1 MIKQEWKNILKNHWI
16 QIVLVALILIPS
28 IYTVVFLGSMWDPYG
43 NSGDLPVA
51 VVNKDKAVEYN
62 DKKLDVG
69 DQLVKKLKDNDSL
82 DFHFVNSKE
91 ANKGLKDGDYYM
103 VITIPS
109 NFSKNATTLLDKN
122 PKKMVLNYTTNPG
135 TNYVASKMDDSAIAK
150 IKAEVSASVTKT
162 YAETIFTS
170 IGTMSDG
177 FAEASDGT
185 QQLSDGM
192 TQLEDGNKTISD
204 NLKVLASSSLTFKD
218 GTNTLTKGL
227 KDYTNGVV
235 TVNNGIYQLKTGVG
249 TLGSATPTLASG
261 VSDLNTGAQALNKGV
276 SDYTAGVSQALAG
289 ANQLVEN
296 NTELNA
302 GVKSLGEGAEKLV
315 AGNQQVVDGVKK
327 LQQNLEASKQ
337 KMVAS
342 QDSLT
347 QLSKGKKSL
356 DSYATLIKTL
366 NSNAASLNNQGL
378 TAYAEQ
384 LTKIANTLLLNGMTR
399 EQIDQ
404 CTIPNVFSLA
414 NYLPA
419 SAYPNGIDSYMDSV
433 ATYTTGADTAINTLS
448 SSTKSSLKDLDVA
461 LNGGTLTDGTKVPTG
476 LVSGTQTVQAGL
488 NEVNAKVNG
497 GKYVTVDN
505 DGNIKQVTVDSK
517 DALVAGVQAYTA
529 GVDSLQKGLT
539 QIADN
544 NTALTSGATALADGT
559 SKLNSNVPEL
569 TKGITALTSGVDQ
582 LATGTSTLVS
592 NNATLMNGANQ
603 LSDGAGQ
610 ISDGASKLAAGSDTL
625 GDGIKSAADGVTTLN
640 DALKSGAEESQI
652 DSTDKTTDMVATP
665 VETNH
670 KEISKVENNG
680 HAMAPYMMSVGLYV
694 TCLAF
699 ALMYPIRHGIK
710 KAENAWKY
718 WASKATV
725 MYTVSTL
732 AAIVMVTALR
742 LINGFEPVNLGL
754 TYLLAI
760 LVSAAFM
767 SLVMLLSLTTGFIG
781 DFLLL
786 VFMIVN
792 LGGSAGTYPLDTGPA
807 IYKAIHKFV
816 PYTYSVDG
824 FRKTISMTAPSISV
838 EIAVFAG
845 ILIVCSLLTVVY
857 FKYKNKEDKHTIPQ
871 MFEEVNSTKAE

>member
-91 ANKGLKDGDYYM
+91 ANKGLKNGDYYM

-227 KDYTNGVV
+227 KDYTDGVV

-296 NTELNA
+296 NTELNE
-302 GVKSLGEGAEKLV
+302 GVKALGEGAEKLV

-327 LQQNLEASKQ
+327 LQENLETSK
-337 KMVAS
+337 KTMAAS

-347 QLSKGKKSL
+347 QLSDGKTSL
-356 DSYATLIKTL
+356 DNYATLIKTL
-366 NSNAASLNNQGL
+366 NASGDAQKQGIASKLLTSGMSRAEIDAYGL
-378 TAYAEQ
+378 TKYFPVDKYKDGVA
-384 LTKIANTLLLNGMTR
+384 
-399 EQIDQ
+399 
-404 CTIPNVFSLA
+404 
-414 NYLPA
+414 
-419 SAYPNGIDSYMDSV
+419 SYMDSV
-433 ATYTTGADTAINTLS
+433 ATYTTGASTAINTLS
-448 SSTKSSLKDLDVA
+448 SSTKSSLNDLDAA

-640 DALKSGAEESQI
+640 GALKSGAEESKI

-665 VETNH
+665 VETSH

-857 FKYKNKEDKHTIPQ
+857 FKYKNKEDKHAIPQ

>member
-43 NSGDLPVA
+43 NSGNLPVA
-51 VVNKDKAVEYN
+51 VVNKDKAVDYN

-69 DQLVKKLKDNDSL
+69 NQLVDKLKDNDSL

-296 NTELNA
+296 NTALNA
-302 GVKSLGEGAEKLV
+302 GVKALGEGAEKLV
-315 AGNQQVVDGVKK
+315 VGNQQVVDGVKK
-327 LQQNLEASKQ
+327 LQENLETSK
-337 KMVAS
+337 KTMAAS

-347 QLSKGKKSL
+347 QLSDGKTSL
-356 DSYATLIKTL
+356 DNYATLIKTL
-366 NSNAASLNNQGL
+366 NASGDVKKQGIASKLLTSGMSRAEIDAYGL
-378 TAYAEQ
+378 TKYFPVDKYKDGVA
-384 LTKIANTLLLNGMTR
+384 
-399 EQIDQ
+399 
-404 CTIPNVFSLA
+404 
-414 NYLPA
+414 
-419 SAYPNGIDSYMDSV
+419 SYMDSV
-433 ATYTTGADTAINTLS
+433 ATYTTGASTAINTLS
-448 SSTKSSLKDLDVA
+448 SSTKSSLNDLDAA

-640 DALKSGAEESQI
+640 GALKSGAEESKI

-665 VETNH
+665 VETSH

-857 FKYKNKEDKHTIPQ
+857 FKYKNKEDKHAIPQ

>member
-82 DFHFVNSKE
+82 DFYFVNSKE
-91 ANKGLKDGDYYM
+91 ANKGLKNGDYYM

-162 YAETIFTS
+162 YAETIFSS

-227 KDYTNGVV
+227 KNYTNGVV

-249 TLGSATPTLASG
+249 
-261 VSDLNTGAQALNKGV
+261 
-276 SDYTAGVSQALAG
+276 DYTAGVSQALAG

-296 NTELNA
+296 NTALNE
-302 GVKSLGEGAEKLV
+302 GVKALGEGAEKLV

-327 LQQNLEASKQ
+327 LQENLETSK
-337 KMVAS
+337 KTMAAS

-378 TAYAEQ
+378 TAYADQ

-404 CTIPNVFSLA
+404 CTIPGVFSLA

-448 SSTKSSLKDLDVA
+448 SSTKSSLNDLDAA

-539 QIADN
+539 QIAGN
-544 NTALTSGATALADGT
+544 NTT
-559 SKLNSNVPEL
+559 
-569 TKGITALTSGVDQ
+569 LTSGVDQ

-640 DALKSGAEESQI
+640 DALKSGAEESKI

-665 VETNH
+665 VETSH

-694 TCLAF
+694 ACLAF

-732 AAIVMVTALR
+732 AAIIMVTALR

-871 MFEEVNSTKAE
+871 MFEEVNSTKAFTSSGV

>member
-91 ANKGLKDGDYYM
+91 ANKGLKNGDYYM

-296 NTELNA
+296 NTALNA
-302 GVKSLGEGAEKLV
+302 GVKALGEGAEKLV
-315 AGNQQVVDGVKK
+315 VGNQQVVDGVKK
-327 LQQNLEASKQ
+327 LQENLETSK
-337 KMVAS
+337 KTMAAS

-347 QLSKGKKSL
+347 QLSDGKTSL
-356 DSYATLIKTL
+356 DNYAALIKTL
-366 NSNAASLNNQGL
+366 NASGDAKKQGIASKLLTSGMSRAEIDAYGL
-378 TAYAEQ
+378 TKYFPVDKYKDGVA
-384 LTKIANTLLLNGMTR
+384 
-399 EQIDQ
+399 
-404 CTIPNVFSLA
+404 
-414 NYLPA
+414 
-419 SAYPNGIDSYMDSV
+419 SYMDSV
-433 ATYTTGADTAINTLS
+433 ATYTTGASTAINTLS
-448 SSTKSSLKDLDVA
+448 SSTKSSLNDLDAA

-640 DALKSGAEESQI
+640 GALKSGAEESKI

-665 VETNH
+665 VETSH

-857 FKYKNKEDKHTIPQ
+857 FKYKNKEDKHAIPQ

>member
-43 NSGDLPVA
+43 NSGNLPVA
-51 VVNKDKAVEYN
+51 VVNKDKAVDYN

-69 DQLVKKLKDNDSL
+69 NQLVDKLKDNDSL

-296 NTELNA
+296 NTALNA
-302 GVKSLGEGAEKLV
+302 GVKALGEGAEKLV
-315 AGNQQVVDGVKK
+315 VGNQQVVDGVKK
-327 LQQNLEASKQ
+327 LQENLETSK
-337 KMVAS
+337 KTMAAS

-347 QLSKGKKSL
+347 QLSDGKTSL
-356 DSYATLIKTL
+356 DNYATLIKTL
-366 NSNAASLNNQGL
+366 NASGDAKKQGIASKLLTSGMSRAEIDAYGL
-378 TAYAEQ
+378 TKYFPVDKYKDGVA
-384 LTKIANTLLLNGMTR
+384 
-399 EQIDQ
+399 
-404 CTIPNVFSLA
+404 
-414 NYLPA
+414 
-419 SAYPNGIDSYMDSV
+419 SYMDSV
-433 ATYTTGADTAINTLS
+433 ATYTTGASTAINTLS
-448 SSTKSSLKDLDVA
+448 SSTKSSLNDLDAA

-640 DALKSGAEESQI
+640 DALKSGAEESKI

-665 VETNH
+665 VETSH

-857 FKYKNKEDKHTIPQ
+857 FKYKNKEDKHAIPQ

>member
-69 DQLVKKLKDNDSL
+69 DQLVDKLKDNDSL

-296 NTELNA
+296 NTALNV
-302 GVKSLGEGAEKLV
+302 GVKALGEGAEKLV
-315 AGNQQVVDGVKK
+315 VGNQQVVDGVKK
-327 LQQNLEASKQ
+327 LQENLETSK
-337 KMVAS
+337 KTMAAS

-347 QLSKGKKSL
+347 QLSDGKTSL
-356 DSYATLIKTL
+356 DNYATLIKTL
-366 NSNAASLNNQGL
+366 NASGDAKKQGIASKLLTSGMSRAEIDAYGL
-378 TAYAEQ
+378 TKYFPVDKYKDGVA
-384 LTKIANTLLLNGMTR
+384 
-399 EQIDQ
+399 
-404 CTIPNVFSLA
+404 
-414 NYLPA
+414 
-419 SAYPNGIDSYMDSV
+419 SYMDSV
-433 ATYTTGADTAINTLS
+433 ATYTTGASTAINTLS
-448 SSTKSSLKDLDVA
+448 SSTKSSLNDLDAA

-640 DALKSGAEESQI
+640 DALKSGAEESKI

-665 VETNH
+665 VETSH

-857 FKYKNKEDKHTIPQ
+857 FKYKNKEDKHAIPQ

>member
-91 ANKGLKDGDYYM
+91 ANKGLKNGDYYM

-227 KDYTNGVV
+227 KNYTNGVV

-249 TLGSATPTLASG
+249 
-261 VSDLNTGAQALNKGV
+261 
-276 SDYTAGVSQALAG
+276 DYTAGVSQALAG

-296 NTELNA
+296 NTALNE
-302 GVKSLGEGAEKLV
+302 GVKALGEGAEKLV

-327 LQQNLEASKQ
+327 LQENLETSK
-337 KMVAS
+337 KTMAAS

-378 TAYAEQ
+378 TAYADQ

-404 CTIPNVFSLA
+404 CTIPGVFSLA

-448 SSTKSSLKDLDVA
+448 SSTKSSLNDLDAA

-544 NTALTSGATALADGT
+544 NTALTSG
-559 SKLNSNVPEL
+559 
-569 TKGITALTSGVDQ
+569 VDQ

-640 DALKSGAEESQI
+640 DALKSGAEESKI

-665 VETNH
+665 VETSH

-694 TCLAF
+694 ACLAF

>member
-91 ANKGLKDGDYYM
+91 ANKGLKNGDYYM

-235 TVNNGIYQLKTGVG
+235 TVNNGIYKLKTGVG

-296 NTELNA
+296 NTALNA
-302 GVKSLGEGAEKLV
+302 GVKALGEGAEKLV
-315 AGNQQVVDGVKK
+315 VGNQQVVDGVKK
-327 LQQNLEASKQ
+327 LQENLETSK
-337 KMVAS
+337 KTMAAS

-347 QLSKGKKSL
+347 QLSDGKTSL
-356 DSYATLIKTL
+356 DNYATLIKTL
-366 NSNAASLNNQGL
+366 NASGDAQKQGIASKLLTSGMSRAEIDAYGL
-378 TAYAEQ
+378 TKYFPVDKYKDGVA
-384 LTKIANTLLLNGMTR
+384 
-399 EQIDQ
+399 
-404 CTIPNVFSLA
+404 
-414 NYLPA
+414 
-419 SAYPNGIDSYMDSV
+419 SYMDSV
-433 ATYTTGADTAINTLS
+433 ATYTTGASTAINTLS
-448 SSTKSSLKDLDVA
+448 SSTKSSLNDLDAA

-640 DALKSGAEESQI
+640 GALKSGAEESKI

-665 VETNH
+665 VETSH

>member
-91 ANKGLKDGDYYM
+91 ANKGLKNGDYYM

-261 VSDLNTGAQALNKGV
+261 VSDLNAGAQALNKGV

-296 NTELNA
+296 NTALNA
-302 GVKSLGEGAEKLV
+302 GVKALGEGAEKLV
-315 AGNQQVVDGVKK
+315 VGNQQVVDGVKK
-327 LQQNLEASKQ
+327 LQENLETSK
-337 KMVAS
+337 KTMAAS

-347 QLSKGKKSL
+347 QLSDGKTSL
-356 DSYATLIKTL
+356 DNYATLIKTL
-366 NSNAASLNNQGL
+366 NASGDAQKQGIASKLLTSGMSRAEIDAYGL
-378 TAYAEQ
+378 TKYFPVDKYKDGVA
-384 LTKIANTLLLNGMTR
+384 
-399 EQIDQ
+399 
-404 CTIPNVFSLA
+404 
-414 NYLPA
+414 
-419 SAYPNGIDSYMDSV
+419 SYMDSV
-433 ATYTTGADTAINTLS
+433 ATYTTGASTAINTLS
-448 SSTKSSLKDLDVA
+448 SSTKSSLNDLDAA

-640 DALKSGAEESQI
+640 GALKSGAEESKI

-665 VETNH
+665 VETSH

-857 FKYKNKEDKHTIPQ
+857 FKYKNKEDKHAIPQ

>member
-43 NSGDLPVA
+43 NSGNLPVA
-51 VVNKDKAVEYN
+51 VVNKDKAVDYN

-69 DQLVKKLKDNDSL
+69 NQLVDKLKDNDSL

-296 NTELNA
+296 NTALNA
-302 GVKSLGEGAEKLV
+302 GVKALGEGAEKLV
-315 AGNQQVVDGVKK
+315 VGNQQVVDGVKK
-327 LQQNLEASKQ
+327 LQENLETSK
-337 KMVAS
+337 KTMAAS

-347 QLSKGKKSL
+347 QLSDGKTSL
-356 DSYATLIKTL
+356 DNYAALIKTL
-366 NSNAASLNNQGL
+366 NASGDAKKQGITSKLLTSGMSRAEIDAYGL
-378 TAYAEQ
+378 TKYFPVDKYKDGVA
-384 LTKIANTLLLNGMTR
+384 
-399 EQIDQ
+399 
-404 CTIPNVFSLA
+404 
-414 NYLPA
+414 
-419 SAYPNGIDSYMDSV
+419 SYMDSV
-433 ATYTTGADTAINTLS
+433 ATYTTGASTAINTLS
-448 SSTKSSLKDLDVA
+448 SSTKSSLNDLDAA

-625 GDGIKSAADGVTTLN
+625 GDGIRSAADGVTTLN
-640 DALKSGAEESQI
+640 DALKSGAEESKI

-665 VETNH
+665 VETSH

-857 FKYKNKEDKHTIPQ
+857 FKYKNKEDKHAIPQ

>member
-235 TVNNGIYQLKTGVG
+235 AVNNGIYQLKTGVG

-296 NTELNA
+296 NTALNA
-302 GVKSLGEGAEKLV
+302 GVKALGEGAEKLV
-315 AGNQQVVDGVKK
+315 VGNQQVVDGVKK
-327 LQQNLEASKQ
+327 LQENLETSK
-337 KMVAS
+337 KTMAAS

-347 QLSKGKKSL
+347 QLSDGKTSL
-356 DSYATLIKTL
+356 DNYATLIKTL
-366 NSNAASLNNQGL
+366 NSSGDAQKQGIASKLLTSGMSRAEIDAYGL
-378 TAYAEQ
+378 TKYFPVDKYKDGVA
-384 LTKIANTLLLNGMTR
+384 
-399 EQIDQ
+399 
-404 CTIPNVFSLA
+404 
-414 NYLPA
+414 
-419 SAYPNGIDSYMDSV
+419 SYMDSV
-433 ATYTTGADTAINTLS
+433 ATYTTGASTAINTLS
-448 SSTKSSLKDLDVA
+448 SSTKSSLNDLDAA

-640 DALKSGAEESQI
+640 GALKSGAEESKI

-665 VETNH
+665 VETSH

-857 FKYKNKEDKHTIPQ
+857 FKVKNKEDKHAIPQ

>member
-261 VSDLNTGAQALNKGV
+261 VSDLNAGAQALNKGV

-296 NTELNA
+296 NTALNA
-302 GVKSLGEGAEKLV
+302 GVKALGEGAEKLV
-315 AGNQQVVDGVKK
+315 VGNQQVVDGVKK
-327 LQQNLEASKQ
+327 LQENLETSK
-337 KMVAS
+337 KTMAAS

-347 QLSKGKKSL
+347 QLSDGKTSL
-356 DSYATLIKTL
+356 DNYATLIKTL
-366 NSNAASLNNQGL
+366 NASGDAKKQGIASKLLTSGMSRAEIDAYGL
-378 TAYAEQ
+378 TKYFPVDKYKDGVA
-384 LTKIANTLLLNGMTR
+384 
-399 EQIDQ
+399 
-404 CTIPNVFSLA
+404 
-414 NYLPA
+414 
-419 SAYPNGIDSYMDSV
+419 SYMDSV
-433 ATYTTGADTAINTLS
+433 ATYTTGASTAINTLS
-448 SSTKSSLKDLDVA
+448 SSTKSSLNDLDAA

-640 DALKSGAEESQI
+640 GALKSGAEESKI

-665 VETNH
+665 VETSH

-857 FKYKNKEDKHTIPQ
+857 FKYKNKEDKHAIPQ

>member
-91 ANKGLKDGDYYM
+91 ANKGLKNGDYYM

-249 TLGSATPTLASG
+249 
-261 VSDLNTGAQALNKGV
+261 
-276 SDYTAGVSQALAG
+276 DYTSGVSQALVG

-302 GVKSLGEGAEKLV
+302 GVKALGEGAEKLV

-327 LQQNLEASKQ
+327 LQENLETSK
-337 KMVAS
+337 KTMAAS

-347 QLSKGKKSL
+347 QLSDGKTSL
-356 DSYATLIKTL
+356 DNYATLIKTL
-366 NSNAASLNNQGL
+366 NASGDAQKQGIASKLLTSGMSRAEIDAYGL
-378 TAYAEQ
+378 T
-384 LTKIANTLLLNGMTR
+384 
-399 EQIDQ
+399 
-404 CTIPNVFSLA
+404 
-414 NYLPA
+414 NYFPVDKYKDGVA
-419 SAYPNGIDSYMDSV
+419 SYMDSV
-433 ATYTTGADTAINTLS
+433 ATYTTGASTAINTLS

-529 GVDSLQKGLT
+529 GVGSLQKGLT

-544 NTALTSGATALADGT
+544 NTALTSG
-559 SKLNSNVPEL
+559 
-569 TKGITALTSGVDQ
+569 VDQ
-582 LATGTSTLVS
+582 LTSGTSTLVS

-665 VETNH
+665 VETSH

-857 FKYKNKEDKHTIPQ
+857 FKYKNKEDKHAIPQ

>member
-43 NSGDLPVA
+43 NSGNLPVA
-51 VVNKDKAVEYN
+51 VVNKDKAVDYN

-69 DQLVKKLKDNDSL
+69 NQLVDKLKDNDSL

-296 NTELNA
+296 NTALNA
-302 GVKSLGEGAEKLV
+302 GVKALGEGAEKLV
-315 AGNQQVVDGVKK
+315 VGNQQVVDGVKK
-327 LQQNLEASKQ
+327 LQENLETSK
-337 KMVAS
+337 KTMAAS

-347 QLSKGKKSL
+347 QLSDGKTSL
-356 DSYATLIKTL
+356 DNYATLIKTL
-366 NSNAASLNNQGL
+366 NSSGDAQKQGIASKLL
-378 TAYAEQ
+378 TSGMSRAEIDAYD
-384 LTKIANTLLLNGMTR
+384 LTKYFPVDKYKDGVA
-399 EQIDQ
+399 
-404 CTIPNVFSLA
+404 
-414 NYLPA
+414 
-419 SAYPNGIDSYMDSV
+419 SYMDSV
-433 ATYTTGADTAINTLS
+433 ATYTTGASTAINTLS
-448 SSTKSSLKDLDVA
+448 SSTKSSLNDLDAA

-640 DALKSGAEESQI
+640 GALKSGAEESKI

-665 VETNH
+665 VETSH

-680 HAMAPYMMSVGLYV
+680 HAMDPYMMSVGLYV

-857 FKYKNKEDKHTIPQ
+857 FKYKNKEDKHAIPQ

>member
-91 ANKGLKDGDYYM
+91 ANKGLKNGDYYM

-235 TVNNGIYQLKTGVG
+235 AVNNGIYQLKTGVG

-296 NTELNA
+296 NTALNA
-302 GVKSLGEGAEKLV
+302 GVKALGEGAEKLV
-315 AGNQQVVDGVKK
+315 VGNQQVVDGVKK
-327 LQQNLEASKQ
+327 LQENLETSK
-337 KMVAS
+337 KTMAAS

-347 QLSKGKKSL
+347 QLSDGKTSL
-356 DSYATLIKTL
+356 DNYATLIKTL
-366 NSNAASLNNQGL
+366 NASGDAQKQGIASKLLTSGMSRAEIVAYGL
-378 TAYAEQ
+378 T
-384 LTKIANTLLLNGMTR
+384 
-399 EQIDQ
+399 
-404 CTIPNVFSLA
+404 
-414 NYLPA
+414 NYFPVDKYKDGVA
-419 SAYPNGIDSYMDSV
+419 SYMDSV
-433 ATYTTGADTAINTLS
+433 ATYTTGASTAINTLS
-448 SSTKSSLKDLDVA
+448 SSTKSSLNDLDAA

-544 NTALTSGATALADGT
+544 NTALTSG
-559 SKLNSNVPEL
+559 
-569 TKGITALTSGVDQ
+569 VDQ

-640 DALKSGAEESQI
+640 GALKSGAEESKI

-665 VETNH
+665 VETSH

-857 FKYKNKEDKHTIPQ
+857 FKYKNKEDKHAIPQ

>member
-91 ANKGLKDGDYYM
+91 ANKGLKNGDYYM

-235 TVNNGIYQLKTGVG
+235 TVNNGIYQLKTGV
-249 TLGSATPTLASG
+249 
-261 VSDLNTGAQALNKGV
+261 
-276 SDYTAGVSQALAG
+276 SDYTAGVSQALVG

-296 NTELNA
+296 NTALNE
-302 GVKSLGEGAEKLV
+302 GVKALGEGAEKLV

-327 LQQNLEASKQ
+327 LQENLETSK
-337 KMVAS
+337 KTMAAS

-378 TAYAEQ
+378 TAYADQ

-404 CTIPNVFSLA
+404 CTIPGVFSLA

-448 SSTKSSLKDLDVA
+448 SSTKSSLNDLDAA

-544 NTALTSGATALADGT
+544 NTALTSG
-559 SKLNSNVPEL
+559 
-569 TKGITALTSGVDQ
+569 VDQ

-625 GDGIKSAADGVTTLN
+625 GDGIKSAVDGVTTLN
-640 DALKSGAEESQI
+640 DALKSGAEESKI

-665 VETNH
+665 VETSHN
-670 KEISKVENNG
+670 EISKVENNG

-694 TCLAF
+694 ACLAF

-857 FKYKNKEDKHTIPQ
+857 FKYKNKEDKHAIPQ

>member
-43 NSGDLPVA
+43 NSGNLPVA
-51 VVNKDKAVEYN
+51 VVNKDKAVDYN

-69 DQLVKKLKDNDSL
+69 NQLVDKLKDNDSL

-227 KDYTNGVV
+227 KDYTDGVV

-296 NTELNA
+296 NTALNA
-302 GVKSLGEGAEKLV
+302 GVKALGEGAEKLV
-315 AGNQQVVDGVKK
+315 VGNQQVVDGVKK
-327 LQQNLEASKQ
+327 LQENLETSK
-337 KMVAS
+337 KTMAAS

-347 QLSKGKKSL
+347 QLSDGKTSL
-356 DSYATLIKTL
+356 DNYATLIKTL
-366 NSNAASLNNQGL
+366 NASGDAKKQGIASKLLTSGMSRAEIDAYGL
-378 TAYAEQ
+378 TKYFPVDKYKDGVA
-384 LTKIANTLLLNGMTR
+384 
-399 EQIDQ
+399 
-404 CTIPNVFSLA
+404 
-414 NYLPA
+414 
-419 SAYPNGIDSYMDSV
+419 SYMDSV
-433 ATYTTGADTAINTLS
+433 ATYTTGASTAINTLS
-448 SSTKSSLKDLDVA
+448 SSTKSSLNDLDAA

-640 DALKSGAEESQI
+640 GALKSGAEESKI

-665 VETNH
+665 VETSH

-857 FKYKNKEDKHTIPQ
+857 FKYKNKEDKHAIPQ

>member
-91 ANKGLKDGDYYM
+91 ANKGLKNGDYYM

-227 KDYTNGVV
+227 KDYTDGVV

-296 NTELNA
+296 NTALNA
-302 GVKSLGEGAEKLV
+302 GVKALGEGAEKLV
-315 AGNQQVVDGVKK
+315 VGNQQVVDGVKK
-327 LQQNLEASKQ
+327 LQENLETSK
-337 KMVAS
+337 KTMAAS

-347 QLSKGKKSL
+347 QLSDGKTSL
-356 DSYATLIKTL
+356 DNYATLIKTL
-366 NSNAASLNNQGL
+366 NASGDAQKQGIASKLLTSGMSRAEIDAYGL
-378 TAYAEQ
+378 TKYFPVDKYKDGVA
-384 LTKIANTLLLNGMTR
+384 
-399 EQIDQ
+399 
-404 CTIPNVFSLA
+404 
-414 NYLPA
+414 
-419 SAYPNGIDSYMDSV
+419 SYMDSV
-433 ATYTTGADTAINTLS
+433 ATYTTGASTAINTLS
-448 SSTKSSLKDLDVA
+448 SSTKSSLNDLDAA

-476 LVSGTQTVQAGL
+476 LVSGTQTVQVGL

-640 DALKSGAEESQI
+640 GALKSGAEESKI

-665 VETNH
+665 VETSH

-857 FKYKNKEDKHTIPQ
+857 FKYKNKEDKHAIPQ

>member
-91 ANKGLKDGDYYM
+91 ANKGLKNGDYYM

-296 NTELNA
+296 NTALNA
-302 GVKSLGEGAEKLV
+302 GVKALGEGAEKLV

-327 LQQNLEASKQ
+327 LQENLETSK
-337 KMVAS
+337 KTMAAS

-347 QLSKGKKSL
+347 QLSDGKTSL
-356 DSYATLIKTL
+356 DNYATLIKTL
-366 NSNAASLNNQGL
+366 NASGDAKKQGIASKLLTSGLSRAEIDAYGL
-378 TAYAEQ
+378 T
-384 LTKIANTLLLNGMTR
+384 
-399 EQIDQ
+399 
-404 CTIPNVFSLA
+404 
-414 NYLPA
+414 NYFPVDKYKDGVA
-419 SAYPNGIDSYMDSV
+419 SYMDSV
-433 ATYTTGADTAINTLS
+433 ATYTTGASTAINTLS
-448 SSTKSSLKDLDVA
+448 SSTKSSLNDLDVA

-544 NTALTSGATALADGT
+544 NTALTSG
-559 SKLNSNVPEL
+559 
-569 TKGITALTSGVDQ
+569 VDQ

-640 DALKSGAEESQI
+640 DALKSGAEESKI
-652 DSTDKTTDMVATP
+652 DSTNKTTDMVATP
-665 VETNH
+665 VETSH

-760 LVSAAFM
+760 LISAAFM

-857 FKYKNKEDKHTIPQ
+857 FKYKNKEDKHAIPQ

>member
-43 NSGDLPVA
+43 NSGNLPVA
-51 VVNKDKAVEYN
+51 VVNKDKAVDYN

-69 DQLVKKLKDNDSL
+69 NQLVDKLKDNDSL

-235 TVNNGIYQLKTGVG
+235 TVNNGIYQLKTGV
-249 TLGSATPTLASG
+249 
-261 VSDLNTGAQALNKGV
+261 
-276 SDYTAGVSQALAG
+276 SDYTSGVSQALVG

-302 GVKSLGEGAEKLV
+302 GVKALGEGAEKLV

-327 LQQNLEASKQ
+327 LQENLETSK
-337 KMVAS
+337 KTMAAS

-347 QLSKGKKSL
+347 QLSDGKTSL
-356 DSYATLIKTL
+356 DNYATLIKTL
-366 NSNAASLNNQGL
+366 NSSGDAQKQGIASKLLTSGMSRAEIDAYGL
-378 TAYAEQ
+378 T
-384 LTKIANTLLLNGMTR
+384 
-399 EQIDQ
+399 
-404 CTIPNVFSLA
+404 
-414 NYLPA
+414 NYFPVDKYKDGVA
-419 SAYPNGIDSYMDSV
+419 SYMDSV
-433 ATYTTGADTAINTLS
+433 ATYTTGASTAINTLS
-448 SSTKSSLKDLDVA
+448 SSTKSSLNDLDAA

-640 DALKSGAEESQI
+640 GALKSGAEESKI

-665 VETNH
+665 VETSH

>member
-296 NTELNA
+296 NTALNA
-302 GVKSLGEGAEKLV
+302 GVKALGEGAEKLV
-315 AGNQQVVDGVKK
+315 VGNQQVVDGVKK
-327 LQQNLEASKQ
+327 LQENLETSK
-337 KMVAS
+337 KTMAAS

-347 QLSKGKKSL
+347 QLSDGKTSL
-356 DSYATLIKTL
+356 DNYATLIKTL
-366 NSNAASLNNQGL
+366 NASGDAKKQGIASKLLTSGMSRAEIDAYGL
-378 TAYAEQ
+378 TKYFPVDKYKDGVA
-384 LTKIANTLLLNGMTR
+384 
-399 EQIDQ
+399 
-404 CTIPNVFSLA
+404 
-414 NYLPA
+414 
-419 SAYPNGIDSYMDSV
+419 SYMDSV
-433 ATYTTGADTAINTLS
+433 ATYTTGASTAINTLS
-448 SSTKSSLKDLDVA
+448 SSTKSSLNDLDAA

-640 DALKSGAEESQI
+640 GALKSGAEESKI

-665 VETNH
+665 VETSH

-857 FKYKNKEDKHTIPQ
+857 FKYKNKEDKHAIPQ

>member
-261 VSDLNTGAQALNKGV
+261 VSDLNAGAQALNKGV

-296 NTELNA
+296 NTALNA
-302 GVKSLGEGAEKLV
+302 GVKALGEGAEKLV
-315 AGNQQVVDGVKK
+315 VGNQQVVDGVKK
-327 LQQNLEASKQ
+327 LQENLETSK
-337 KMVAS
+337 KTMAAS

-347 QLSKGKKSL
+347 QLSDGKTSL
-356 DSYATLIKTL
+356 DNYATLIKTL
-366 NSNAASLNNQGL
+366 NSSGDAQKQGIASKLLTSGMSRAEIDAYGL
-378 TAYAEQ
+378 TKYFPVDKYKDGVA
-384 LTKIANTLLLNGMTR
+384 
-399 EQIDQ
+399 
-404 CTIPNVFSLA
+404 
-414 NYLPA
+414 
-419 SAYPNGIDSYMDSV
+419 SYMDSV
-433 ATYTTGADTAINTLS
+433 ATYTTGASTAINTLS
-448 SSTKSSLKDLDVA
+448 SSTKSSLNDLDAA

-640 DALKSGAEESQI
+640 GALKSGAEESKI
-652 DSTDKTTDMVATP
+652 DSTDKTTDMLATP
-665 VETNH
+665 VETSH

-857 FKYKNKEDKHTIPQ
+857 FKYKNKEDKHAIPQ

>member
-69 DQLVKKLKDNDSL
+69 DQLVDKLKDNDSL

-296 NTELNA
+296 NTALNV
-302 GVKSLGEGAEKLV
+302 GVKALGEGAEKLV
-315 AGNQQVVDGVKK
+315 VGNQQVVDGVKK
-327 LQQNLEASKQ
+327 LQENLETSK
-337 KMVAS
+337 KTMAAS

-347 QLSKGKKSL
+347 QLSDGKTSL
-356 DSYATLIKTL
+356 DNYATLIKTL
-366 NSNAASLNNQGL
+366 NASGDAKKQGIASKLLTSGMSRAEIDAYGL
-378 TAYAEQ
+378 TKYFPVDKYKDGVA
-384 LTKIANTLLLNGMTR
+384 
-399 EQIDQ
+399 
-404 CTIPNVFSLA
+404 
-414 NYLPA
+414 
-419 SAYPNGIDSYMDSV
+419 SYMDSV
-433 ATYTTGADTAINTLS
+433 ATYTTGASTAINTLS
-448 SSTKSSLKDLDVA
+448 SSTKSSLNDLDAA

-539 QIADN
+539 KIADN

-640 DALKSGAEESQI
+640 GALKSGAEESKI

-665 VETNH
+665 VETSH

-857 FKYKNKEDKHTIPQ
+857 FKYKNKEDKHAIPQ

>member
-91 ANKGLKDGDYYM
+91 ANKGLKNGDYYM

-302 GVKSLGEGAEKLV
+302 GVKALGEGAEKLV

-327 LQQNLEASKQ
+327 LQENLETSK
-337 KMVAS
+337 KTMAAS

-347 QLSKGKKSL
+347 QLSDGKTSL
-356 DSYATLIKTL
+356 DNYATLIKTL
-366 NSNAASLNNQGL
+366 NASGDAKKQGIASKLLTSGMSRAEIDAHGL
-378 TAYAEQ
+378 T
-384 LTKIANTLLLNGMTR
+384 
-399 EQIDQ
+399 
-404 CTIPNVFSLA
+404 
-414 NYLPA
+414 NYFPVDKYKDGVA
-419 SAYPNGIDSYMDSV
+419 SYMDSV
-433 ATYTTGADTAINTLS
+433 ATYTTGASTAINTLS
-448 SSTKSSLKDLDVA
+448 SSTKSSLNDLDAA

-640 DALKSGAEESQI
+640 DALKSGAEESKI

-665 VETNH
+665 VETSH

-857 FKYKNKEDKHTIPQ
+857 FKYKNKEDKHAIPQ

>member
-91 ANKGLKDGDYYM
+91 ANKGLKNGDYYM

-235 TVNNGIYQLKTGVG
+235 AVNNGIYQLKTGVG

-296 NTELNA
+296 NTALNA
-302 GVKSLGEGAEKLV
+302 GVKALGEGAEKLV
-315 AGNQQVVDGVKK
+315 VGNQQVVDGVKK
-327 LQQNLEASKQ
+327 LQENLETSK
-337 KMVAS
+337 KTMAAS

-347 QLSKGKKSL
+347 QLSDGKTSL
-356 DSYATLIKTL
+356 DNYATLIKTL
-366 NSNAASLNNQGL
+366 NASGDAKKQGIASKLLTSGMSRAEIDAYGL
-378 TAYAEQ
+378 TKYFPVDKYKDGVA
-384 LTKIANTLLLNGMTR
+384 
-399 EQIDQ
+399 
-404 CTIPNVFSLA
+404 
-414 NYLPA
+414 
-419 SAYPNGIDSYMDSV
+419 SYMDSV
-433 ATYTTGADTAINTLS
+433 ATYTTGASTAINTLS
-448 SSTKSSLKDLDVA
+448 SSTKSSLNDLDAA

-640 DALKSGAEESQI
+640 DALKSGAEESKI

-665 VETNH
+665 VETSH

-857 FKYKNKEDKHTIPQ
+857 FKYKNKEDKHAIPQ

>member
-91 ANKGLKDGDYYM
+91 ANKGLKNGDYYM

-302 GVKSLGEGAEKLV
+302 GVKALGEGAEKLV

-327 LQQNLEASKQ
+327 LQENLETSK
-337 KMVAS
+337 KTMAAS

-347 QLSKGKKSL
+347 QLSDGKTSL
-356 DSYATLIKTL
+356 DNYATLIKTL
-366 NSNAASLNNQGL
+366 NASGDAKKQGIASKLLTSGMSRAEIDANGL
-378 TAYAEQ
+378 TNYFPVD
-384 LTKIANTLLLNGMTR
+384 KYKNG
-399 EQIDQ
+399 
-404 CTIPNVFSLA
+404 VA
-414 NYLPA
+414 
-419 SAYPNGIDSYMDSV
+419 SYMDSV
-433 ATYTTGADTAINTLS
+433 ATYTTGASTAINTLS
-448 SSTKSSLKDLDVA
+448 SSTKSSLNDLDAA

-640 DALKSGAEESQI
+640 DALKSGAEESKI

-665 VETNH
+665 VETSH

>member
-91 ANKGLKDGDYYM
+91 ANKGLKNGDYYM

-235 TVNNGIYQLKTGVG
+235 TVNNGIYQLKIGVG

-276 SDYTAGVSQALAG
+276 SDYTAGVSQALVG
-289 ANQLVEN
+289 VNQLVEN
-296 NTELNA
+296 NTALNA
-302 GVKSLGEGAEKLV
+302 GVKALGEGAEKLV

-327 LQQNLEASKQ
+327 LQENLETSK
-337 KMVAS
+337 KTMAAS

-347 QLSKGKKSL
+347 QLSDGKTSL
-356 DSYATLIKTL
+356 DNYATLIKTL
-366 NSNAASLNNQGL
+366 NASGDAQKQGIASKLLTSGMSRAEIDAYGL
-378 TAYAEQ
+378 TKYFPVDKYKDGVA
-384 LTKIANTLLLNGMTR
+384 
-399 EQIDQ
+399 
-404 CTIPNVFSLA
+404 
-414 NYLPA
+414 
-419 SAYPNGIDSYMDSV
+419 SYMDSV
-433 ATYTTGADTAINTLS
+433 ATYTTGASTAINTLS
-448 SSTKSSLKDLDVA
+448 SSTKSSLNDLDAA

-539 QIADN
+539 KIADN

-640 DALKSGAEESQI
+640 DALKSGAEESKI

-665 VETNH
+665 VETSH

-807 IYKAIHKFV
+807 IYKVIHKFV

-857 FKYKNKEDKHTIPQ
+857 FKYKNKEDKHAIPQ

>member
-1 MIKQEWKNILKNHWI
+1 MSRAEID
-16 QIVLVALILIPS
+16 A
-28 IYTVVFLGSMWDPYG
+28 YG
-43 NSGDLPVA
+43 LTKYFPV
-51 VVNKDKAVEYN
+51 DKY
-62 DKKLDVG
+62 
-69 DQLVKKLKDNDSL
+69 
-82 DFHFVNSKE
+82 
-91 ANKGLKDGDYYM
+91 KDG
-103 VITIPS
+103 
-109 NFSKNATTLLDKN
+109 
-122 PKKMVLNYTTNPG
+122 
-135 TNYVASKMDDSAIAK
+135 VA
-150 IKAEVSASVTKT
+150 
-162 YAETIFTS
+162 
-170 IGTMSDG
+170 
-177 FAEASDGT
+177 
-185 QQLSDGM
+185 
-192 TQLEDGNKTISD
+192 
-204 NLKVLASSSLTFKD
+204 
-218 GTNTLTKGL
+218 
-227 KDYTNGVV
+227 
-235 TVNNGIYQLKTGVG
+235 
-249 TLGSATPTLASG
+249 
-261 VSDLNTGAQALNKGV
+261 
-276 SDYTAGVSQALAG
+276 
-289 ANQLVEN
+289 
-296 NTELNA
+296 
-302 GVKSLGEGAEKLV
+302 
-315 AGNQQVVDGVKK
+315 
-327 LQQNLEASKQ
+327 
-337 KMVAS
+337 
-342 QDSLT
+342 
-347 QLSKGKKSL
+347 
-356 DSYATLIKTL
+356 
-366 NSNAASLNNQGL
+366 
-378 TAYAEQ
+378 
-384 LTKIANTLLLNGMTR
+384 
-399 EQIDQ
+399 
-404 CTIPNVFSLA
+404 
-414 NYLPA
+414 
-419 SAYPNGIDSYMDSV
+419 SYMDSV
-433 ATYTTGADTAINTLS
+433 ATYTTGASTAINTLS
-448 SSTKSSLKDLDVA
+448 SSTKSSLNDLDAA

-529 GVDSLQKGLT
+529 GVGSLQKGLT

-640 DALKSGAEESQI
+640 GALKSGAEESKI

-665 VETNH
+665 VETSH

-857 FKYKNKEDKHTIPQ
+857 FKVKNKEDKHAIPQ

>member
-43 NSGDLPVA
+43 NSGNLPVA
-51 VVNKDKAVEYN
+51 VVNKDKAVDYN

-69 DQLVKKLKDNDSL
+69 NQLVDKLKDNDSL

-296 NTELNA
+296 NTALNA
-302 GVKSLGEGAEKLV
+302 GVKALGEGAEKLV
-315 AGNQQVVDGVKK
+315 VGNQQVVDGVKK
-327 LQQNLEASKQ
+327 LQENLETSK
-337 KMVAS
+337 KTMAAS

-347 QLSKGKKSL
+347 QLSDGKTSL
-356 DSYATLIKTL
+356 DNYATLIKTL
-366 NSNAASLNNQGL
+366 NSSGDAQKQGIASKLLTSGMSRAEIDAYGL
-378 TAYAEQ
+378 TKYFPVDKYKDGVA
-384 LTKIANTLLLNGMTR
+384 
-399 EQIDQ
+399 
-404 CTIPNVFSLA
+404 
-414 NYLPA
+414 
-419 SAYPNGIDSYMDSV
+419 SYMDSV
-433 ATYTTGADTAINTLS
+433 ATYTTGASTAINTLS
-448 SSTKSSLKDLDVA
+448 SSTKSSLNDLDAA

-640 DALKSGAEESQI
+640 GALKSGAEESKI

-665 VETNH
+665 VETSH

-857 FKYKNKEDKHTIPQ
+857 FKVKNKEDKHAIPQ

>member
-91 ANKGLKDGDYYM
+91 ANKGLKNGDYYM

-249 TLGSATPTLASG
+249 
-261 VSDLNTGAQALNKGV
+261 
-276 SDYTAGVSQALAG
+276 DYTAGVSQALAG

-296 NTELNA
+296 NTALNV
-302 GVKSLGEGAEKLV
+302 GVKALGEGAEKLV

-327 LQQNLEASKQ
+327 LQENLETSK
-337 KMVAS
+337 KTMAAS
-342 QDSLT
+342 QDSLI
-347 QLSKGKKSL
+347 QLSDGKTSL
-356 DSYATLIKTL
+356 DNYATLIKTL
-366 NSNAASLNNQGL
+366 NASGDAQKQGIASKLLTSGMSRAEIDAYGL
-378 TAYAEQ
+378 T
-384 LTKIANTLLLNGMTR
+384 
-399 EQIDQ
+399 
-404 CTIPNVFSLA
+404 
-414 NYLPA
+414 NYFPVDKYKDGVA
-419 SAYPNGIDSYMDSV
+419 SYMDSV
-433 ATYTTGADTAINTLS
+433 ATYTTGASTAINTLS
-448 SSTKSSLKDLDVA
+448 SSTKSSLNDLDAA

-544 NTALTSGATALADGT
+544 NTT
-559 SKLNSNVPEL
+559 
-569 TKGITALTSGVDQ
+569 LTSGVDQ

-640 DALKSGAEESQI
+640 DALKSGAEDSKI

-665 VETNH
+665 VETSH

-807 IYKAIHKFV
+807 IYKVIHKFV

-857 FKYKNKEDKHTIPQ
+857 FKYKNKEDKHAIPQ

>member
-43 NSGDLPVA
+43 NSGNLPVA

-204 NLKVLASSSLTFKD
+204 NLKVLASSFLTFKD

-261 VSDLNTGAQALNKGV
+261 VSDLNAGAQALNKGV

-296 NTELNA
+296 NTALNA
-302 GVKSLGEGAEKLV
+302 GVKALGEGAEKLV
-315 AGNQQVVDGVKK
+315 VGNQQVVDGVKK
-327 LQQNLEASKQ
+327 LQENLETSK
-337 KMVAS
+337 KTMAAS

-347 QLSKGKKSL
+347 QLSDGKTSL
-356 DSYATLIKTL
+356 DNYATLIKTL
-366 NSNAASLNNQGL
+366 NSSGDAQKQGIASKLLTSGMSRAEIDAYGL
-378 TAYAEQ
+378 TKYFPVDKYKDGVA
-384 LTKIANTLLLNGMTR
+384 
-399 EQIDQ
+399 
-404 CTIPNVFSLA
+404 
-414 NYLPA
+414 
-419 SAYPNGIDSYMDSV
+419 SYMDSV
-433 ATYTTGADTAINTLS
+433 ATYTTGASTAINTLS
-448 SSTKSSLKDLDVA
+448 SSTKSSLNDLDAA
-461 LNGGTLTDGTKVPTG
+461 LNGGILTDGTKVPTG

-640 DALKSGAEESQI
+640 GALKSGAEESKI

-665 VETNH
+665 VETSH

-857 FKYKNKEDKHTIPQ
+857 FKYKNKEDKHAIPQ

>member
-43 NSGDLPVA
+43 NSRDLPVA

-91 ANKGLKDGDYYM
+91 ANKGLKNGDYYM

-227 KDYTNGVV
+227 KDYTDGVV

-261 VSDLNTGAQALNKGV
+261 VSDLNIGAQALNKGV

-296 NTELNA
+296 NTELNE
-302 GVKSLGEGAEKLV
+302 GVKALGEGAEKLV

-327 LQQNLEASKQ
+327 LQENLETSK
-337 KMVAS
+337 KTMAAS

-347 QLSKGKKSL
+347 QLSDGKTSL
-356 DSYATLIKTL
+356 DNYATLIKTL
-366 NSNAASLNNQGL
+366 NASGDAQKQGIASKLLTSGMSRAEIDAYGL
-378 TAYAEQ
+378 TKYFPVDKYKDGVA
-384 LTKIANTLLLNGMTR
+384 
-399 EQIDQ
+399 
-404 CTIPNVFSLA
+404 
-414 NYLPA
+414 
-419 SAYPNGIDSYMDSV
+419 SYMDSV
-433 ATYTTGADTAINTLS
+433 ATYTTGASTAINTLS
-448 SSTKSSLKDLDVA
+448 SSTKSSLNDLDAA

-539 QIADN
+539 KIADN
-544 NTALTSGATALADGT
+544 NTTLTSGATALADGT

-640 DALKSGAEESQI
+640 DALKSGAEESKI

-665 VETNH
+665 VETSH

-857 FKYKNKEDKHTIPQ
+857 FKYKNKEDKHAIPQ

>member
-1 MIKQEWKNILKNHWI
+1 M
-16 QIVLVALILIPS
+16 
-28 IYTVVFLGSMWDPYG
+28 T
-43 NSGDLPVA
+43 
-51 VVNKDKAVEYN
+51 
-62 DKKLDVG
+62 
-69 DQLVKKLKDNDSL
+69 
-82 DFHFVNSKE
+82 
-91 ANKGLKDGDYYM
+91 
-103 VITIPS
+103 
-109 NFSKNATTLLDKN
+109 
-122 PKKMVLNYTTNPG
+122 
-135 TNYVASKMDDSAIAK
+135 
-150 IKAEVSASVTKT
+150 
-162 YAETIFTS
+162 
-170 IGTMSDG
+170 
-177 FAEASDGT
+177 
-185 QQLSDGM
+185 QLSDG
-192 TQLEDGNKTISD
+192 KT
-204 NLKVLASSSLTFKD
+204 
-218 GTNTLTKGL
+218 
-227 KDYTNGVV
+227 
-235 TVNNGIYQLKTGVG
+235 
-249 TLGSATPTLASG
+249 
-261 VSDLNTGAQALNKGV
+261 
-276 SDYTAGVSQALAG
+276 
-289 ANQLVEN
+289 
-296 NTELNA
+296 
-302 GVKSLGEGAEKLV
+302 
-315 AGNQQVVDGVKK
+315 
-327 LQQNLEASKQ
+327 
-337 KMVAS
+337 
-342 QDSLT
+342 
-347 QLSKGKKSL
+347 SL
-356 DSYATLIKTL
+356 DNYATLIKTL
-366 NSNAASLNNQGL
+366 NASGDAQKQGIASKLLTSGMSRAEIVAYGL
-378 TAYAEQ
+378 T
-384 LTKIANTLLLNGMTR
+384 
-399 EQIDQ
+399 
-404 CTIPNVFSLA
+404 
-414 NYLPA
+414 NYFPVDKYKDGVA
-419 SAYPNGIDSYMDSV
+419 SYMDSV
-433 ATYTTGADTAINTLS
+433 ATYTTGASTAINTLS
-448 SSTKSSLKDLDVA
+448 SSTKSSLNDLDAA

-640 DALKSGAEESQI
+640 DALKSGAEESKI

-665 VETNH
+665 VETSH

-857 FKYKNKEDKHTIPQ
+857 FKYKNKEDKHAIPQ

>member
-91 ANKGLKDGDYYM
+91 ANKGLKNGDYYM

-296 NTELNA
+296 NTALNA
-302 GVKSLGEGAEKLV
+302 GVKALGEGAEKLV

-327 LQQNLEASKQ
+327 LQENLETSK
-337 KMVAS
+337 KTMAAS

-347 QLSKGKKSL
+347 QLSDGKTSL
-356 DSYATLIKTL
+356 DNYATLIKTL
-366 NSNAASLNNQGL
+366 NASGDAQKQGIASKLLTSGMSRAEIDAYGL
-378 TAYAEQ
+378 TKYFPVDKYKDGVA
-384 LTKIANTLLLNGMTR
+384 
-399 EQIDQ
+399 
-404 CTIPNVFSLA
+404 
-414 NYLPA
+414 
-419 SAYPNGIDSYMDSV
+419 SYMDSV
-433 ATYTTGADTAINTLS
+433 ATYTTGASTAINTLS
-448 SSTKSSLKDLDVA
+448 SSTKSSLNDLDAA

-640 DALKSGAEESQI
+640 DALKSGAEGSKI

-665 VETNH
+665 VETSH

>member
-91 ANKGLKDGDYYM
+91 ANKGLKNGDYYM

-227 KDYTNGVV
+227 KDYTDGVV

-296 NTELNA
+296 NTALNA
-302 GVKSLGEGAEKLV
+302 GVKALGEGAEKLV
-315 AGNQQVVDGVKK
+315 VGNQQIVDGVKK
-327 LQQNLEASKQ
+327 LQENLETSK
-337 KMVAS
+337 KTMAAS

-347 QLSKGKKSL
+347 QLSDGKTSL
-356 DSYATLIKTL
+356 DNYATLIKTL
-366 NSNAASLNNQGL
+366 NASGDAQKQGIASKLLTSGMSRAEIDAYGL
-378 TAYAEQ
+378 TKYFPVDKYKDGVA
-384 LTKIANTLLLNGMTR
+384 
-399 EQIDQ
+399 
-404 CTIPNVFSLA
+404 
-414 NYLPA
+414 
-419 SAYPNGIDSYMDSV
+419 SYMDSV
-433 ATYTTGADTAINTLS
+433 ATYTTGASTAINTLS
-448 SSTKSSLKDLDVA
+448 SSTKSSLNDLDAA

-640 DALKSGAEESQI
+640 GALKSGAEESKI

-665 VETNH
+665 VETSH

-857 FKYKNKEDKHTIPQ
+857 FKYKNKEDKHAIPQ

>member
-69 DQLVKKLKDNDSL
+69 DQLVDKLKDNDSL

-235 TVNNGIYQLKTGVG
+235 AVNNGIYQLKTGVG

-296 NTELNA
+296 NTALNA
-302 GVKSLGEGAEKLV
+302 GVKALGEGAEKLV
-315 AGNQQVVDGVKK
+315 VGNQQVVDGVKK
-327 LQQNLEASKQ
+327 LQENLETSK
-337 KMVAS
+337 KTMAAS

-347 QLSKGKKSL
+347 QLSDGKTSL
-356 DSYATLIKTL
+356 DNYATLIKTL
-366 NSNAASLNNQGL
+366 NASGDAQKQGIASKLLTSGMSRAEIDAYGL
-378 TAYAEQ
+378 TKYFPVDKYKDGVA
-384 LTKIANTLLLNGMTR
+384 
-399 EQIDQ
+399 
-404 CTIPNVFSLA
+404 
-414 NYLPA
+414 
-419 SAYPNGIDSYMDSV
+419 SYMDSV
-433 ATYTTGADTAINTLS
+433 ATYTTGASTAINTLS
-448 SSTKSSLKDLDVA
+448 SSTKSSLNDLDAA

-544 NTALTSGATALADGT
+544 NTALTSG
-559 SKLNSNVPEL
+559 
-569 TKGITALTSGVDQ
+569 VDQ

-640 DALKSGAEESQI
+640 GALKSGAEESKI

-665 VETNH
+665 VETSH

-857 FKYKNKEDKHTIPQ
+857 FKYKNKEDKHAIPQ

>member
-235 TVNNGIYQLKTGVG
+235 TVNNGIYQLKTGV
-249 TLGSATPTLASG
+249 
-261 VSDLNTGAQALNKGV
+261 
-276 SDYTAGVSQALAG
+276 SDYTSGVSQALVG

-302 GVKSLGEGAEKLV
+302 GVKALGEGAEKLV

-327 LQQNLEASKQ
+327 LQENLETSK
-337 KMVAS
+337 KTMAAS

-347 QLSKGKKSL
+347 QLSDGKTSL
-356 DSYATLIKTL
+356 DNYATLIKTL
-366 NSNAASLNNQGL
+366 NASGDAQKQGIASKLLTSGMSRAEIDAYGL
-378 TAYAEQ
+378 T
-384 LTKIANTLLLNGMTR
+384 
-399 EQIDQ
+399 
-404 CTIPNVFSLA
+404 
-414 NYLPA
+414 NYFPVDKYKDGVA
-419 SAYPNGIDSYMDSV
+419 SYMDSV
-433 ATYTTGADTAINTLS
+433 ATYTTGASTAINTLS

-544 NTALTSGATALADGT
+544 NTALTSG
-559 SKLNSNVPEL
+559 
-569 TKGITALTSGVDQ
+569 VDQ
-582 LATGTSTLVS
+582 LTSGTSTLVS

-640 DALKSGAEESQI
+640 GALKSGAEESKI

-665 VETNH
+665 VETSH

-699 ALMYPIRHGIK
+699 ALMYPIRHDIK

-857 FKYKNKEDKHTIPQ
+857 FKYKNKEDKHAIPQ

>member
-91 ANKGLKDGDYYM
+91 ANKGLKNGDYYM

-162 YAETIFTS
+162 YAETIFSS

-227 KDYTNGVV
+227 KNYTNGVV

-249 TLGSATPTLASG
+249 
-261 VSDLNTGAQALNKGV
+261 
-276 SDYTAGVSQALAG
+276 DYTAGVSQALAG

-296 NTELNA
+296 NTALNE
-302 GVKSLGEGAEKLV
+302 GVKALGEGAEKLV

-327 LQQNLEASKQ
+327 LQENLETSK
-337 KMVAS
+337 KTMAAS

-378 TAYAEQ
+378 TAYADQ

-404 CTIPNVFSLA
+404 CTIPGVFSLA

-448 SSTKSSLKDLDVA
+448 SSTKSSLNDLDAA

-539 QIADN
+539 QIAGN
-544 NTALTSGATALADGT
+544 NTT
-559 SKLNSNVPEL
+559 
-569 TKGITALTSGVDQ
+569 LTSGVDQ

-640 DALKSGAEESQI
+640 DALKSGAEESKI

-665 VETNH
+665 VETSH

-694 TCLAF
+694 ACLAF

-732 AAIVMVTALR
+732 AAIIMVTALR

>member
-91 ANKGLKDGDYYM
+91 ANKGLKNGDYYM

-302 GVKSLGEGAEKLV
+302 GVKALGEGAEKLV

-327 LQQNLEASKQ
+327 LQENLETSK
-337 KMVAS
+337 KTMAAS

-347 QLSKGKKSL
+347 QLSDGKTSL
-356 DSYATLIKTL
+356 DNYATLIKTL
-366 NSNAASLNNQGL
+366 NASGDAQKQGIASKLLTSGMSRAEIVAYGL
-378 TAYAEQ
+378 T
-384 LTKIANTLLLNGMTR
+384 
-399 EQIDQ
+399 
-404 CTIPNVFSLA
+404 
-414 NYLPA
+414 NYFPVDKYKDGVA
-419 SAYPNGIDSYMDSV
+419 SYMDSV
-433 ATYTTGADTAINTLS
+433 ATYTTGASTAINTLS
-448 SSTKSSLKDLDVA
+448 SSTKSSLNDLDAA

-505 DGNIKQVTVDSK
+505 DGNIKQVTV

-640 DALKSGAEESQI
+640 DALKSGAEESKI

-665 VETNH
+665 VETSH

-857 FKYKNKEDKHTIPQ
+857 FKYKNKEDKHAIPQ

>member
-235 TVNNGIYQLKTGVG
+235 TVNNGIYQLKTGV
-249 TLGSATPTLASG
+249 
-261 VSDLNTGAQALNKGV
+261 
-276 SDYTAGVSQALAG
+276 SDYTSGVSQALVG

-302 GVKSLGEGAEKLV
+302 GVKALGEGAEKLV

-327 LQQNLEASKQ
+327 LQENLETSK
-337 KMVAS
+337 KTMAAS

-347 QLSKGKKSL
+347 QLSDGKTSL
-356 DSYATLIKTL
+356 DNYATLIKTL
-366 NSNAASLNNQGL
+366 NASGDAQKQGIASKLLTSGMSRAEIDAYGL
-378 TAYAEQ
+378 T
-384 LTKIANTLLLNGMTR
+384 
-399 EQIDQ
+399 
-404 CTIPNVFSLA
+404 
-414 NYLPA
+414 NYFPVDKYKDGVA
-419 SAYPNGIDSYMDSV
+419 SYMDSV
-433 ATYTTGADTAINTLS
+433 ATYTTGASTAINTLS

-544 NTALTSGATALADGT
+544 NTALTSG
-559 SKLNSNVPEL
+559 
-569 TKGITALTSGVDQ
+569 VDQ
-582 LATGTSTLVS
+582 LTSGTSTLVS

-640 DALKSGAEESQI
+640 GALKSGAEESKI

-665 VETNH
+665 VETSH

-857 FKYKNKEDKHTIPQ
+857 FKYKNKEDKHAIPQ